1 MTAVLHAHKQ
11 RASERTC
18 TLKVQKKR
26 LLALQLTGA
35 LHDSKEHVNVGAG
48 CGEMIER
55 CLDLVILQSQTRDTE
70 SAGSLQLGLGCFCC
84 DFALL
89 ADRSLYHREQSLFQT
104 ALQPWS
110 VADSQVNRPR
120 NKTRALEIPGS
131 TAELQ
136 HPQRLMR
143 NCLQGHQRSAWIS
156 YW

>member
-70 SAGSLQLGLGCFCC
+70 SAGSLQLGLGCFQKEYWVTC
-84 DFALL
+84 LM
-89 ADRSLYHREQSLFQT
+89 QT
-104 ALQPWS
+104 GSPGAEGSCS
-110 VADSQVNRPR
+110 VNA
-120 NKTRALEIPGS
+120 AI
-131 TAELQ
+131 
-136 HPQRLMR
+136 
-143 NCLQGHQRSAWIS
+143 
-156 YW
+156 